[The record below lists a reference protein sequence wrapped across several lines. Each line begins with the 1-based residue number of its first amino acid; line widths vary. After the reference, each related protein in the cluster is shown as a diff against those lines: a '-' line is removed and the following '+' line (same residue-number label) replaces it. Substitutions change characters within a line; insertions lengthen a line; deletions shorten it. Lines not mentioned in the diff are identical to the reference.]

1 MDLDTAR
8 KIAKL
13 ALRLGGVV
21 LVAGVVFTVGL
32 IGWQWQAN
40 VSVKTVVVE
49 NVEQVHPDTLRA
61 LARVDSGTVMDQ
73 IDLNLITD
81 RVQRHPWVQH
91 VNVERRRA
99 TRTLGL
105 VVTERTPAAL
115 VIQDNRPA
123 FYIDA
128 AGYAMPLPDSAGFD
142 VPLVRGL
149 DARYNPIK
157 TVTSGELS
165 SFLQVL
171 HGHAA
176 QSLITEIDITNDR
189 TVRVLTI
196 PTAEHP
202 GVVADLGRDAFGQR
216 LKRLVAVHHQVLQ
229 DGPDPPVGYVDVRFD
244 GQIVTRP
251 EPIDS

>member
-21 LVAGVVFTVGL
+21 LVAGAVFAIGL

-49 NVEQVHPDTLRA
+49 GAKQVHTDTLRA
-61 LARVDSGTVMDQ
+61 LARVDSGAVMDQ
-73 IDLNLITD
+73 IDPSLIAD

-115 VIQDNRPA
+115 VIQDGQPA

-128 AGYAMPLPDSAGFD
+128 AGFAMPLPDSTGFN

-149 DARYNPIK
+149 DTPYNPIK
-157 TVTSGELS
+157 MVAGSELS
-165 SFLQVL
+165 SLL
-171 HGHAA
+171 HALDGHAA
-176 QSLITEIDITNDR
+176 QPLITEIDLARNR
-189 TVRVLTI
+189 TIRVLTR

-202 GVVADLGRDAFGQR
+202 GVVADLGRDTFRQR
-216 LKRLVAVHHQVLQ
+216 LKRLVAFHHQVLQ
-229 DGPDPPVGYVDVRFD
+229 DDPDPRVGYIDLRFD
-244 GQIVTRP
+244 GQIVSRP
-251 EPIDS
+251 DPIDS

>member
-40 VSVKTVVVE
+40 VSMKTVVVE

-81 RVQRHPWVQH
+81 RVQRHPWVRH
-91 VNVERRRA
+91 VNIERRRA

-115 VIQDNRPA
+115 VVQDNQPV

-128 AGYAMPLPDSAGFD
+128 AGYAMPLPDNAGFD
-142 VPLVRGL
+142 VPIIRGL
-149 DARYNPIK
+149 NAPYNPIK
-157 TVTSGELS
+157 TVASGELTGL
-165 SFLQVL
+165 LQAL
-171 HGHAA
+171 DGHAA
-176 QSLITEIDITNDR
+176 QPLITEIDIANNR

-196 PTAEHP
+196 PTARHP
-202 GVVADLGRDAFGQR
+202 GVVADLGRDTFGQR
-216 LKRLVAVHHQVLQ
+216 LKRLVAFHHQVLQ
-229 DGPDPPVGYVDVRFD
+229 DDPDPPVGYVDLRFD

-251 EPIDS
+251 NL

>member
-21 LVAGVVFTVGL
+21 LVAGAVFAVGL

-40 VSVKTVVVE
+40 VSAKTVVVQGTK
-49 NVEQVHPDTLRA
+49 QVHPDTLRA
-61 LARVDSGTVMDQ
+61 LARVDSGTIMDQ
-73 IDLNLITD
+73 IDPSLIAD

-115 VIQDNRPA
+115 VIRDGQPA
-123 FYIDA
+123 FYLDT
-128 AGYAMPLPDSAGFD
+128 AGFAMPLPDSTGFD

-149 DARYNPIK
+149 DTPYNPIK
-157 TVTSGELS
+157 MVASSELS
-165 SFLQVL
+165 SLLQAL
-171 HGHAA
+171 DGHAA
-176 QSLITEIDITNDR
+176 QPLITEIDLTGNHTIRVVTR
-189 TVRVLTI
+189 PTV
-196 PTAEHP
+196 EHT
-202 GVVADLGRDAFGQR
+202 GVIADLGQDSFRQR
-216 LKRLVAVHHQVLQ
+216 LKRLVAFHYQVLQ
-229 DGPDPPVGYVDVRFD
+229 DNPNPPVGYVDLRFE
-244 GQIVTRP
+244 GQIISRP
-251 EPIDS
+251 DPLDS

>member
-21 LVAGVVFTVGL
+21 LVAGTVFAAGL

-49 NVEQVHPDTLRA
+49 GAKQVHIDTLRA
-61 LARVDSGTVMDQ
+61 LARVDSGAVMDQ
-73 IDLNLITD
+73 IDPSLIID

-105 VVTERTPAAL
+105 IVTERTPAAL
-115 VIQDNRPA
+115 VIQDGQPA
-123 FYIDA
+123 FYLDA
-128 AGYAMPLPDSAGFD
+128 AGFAMPLPDSTGFN

-149 DARYNPIK
+149 DTPYNPIK
-157 TVTSGELS
+157 MVAGSELS
-165 SFLQVL
+165 SLL
-171 HGHAA
+171 HALDGHAA
-176 QSLITEIDITNDR
+176 QPLITEIDLASNR
-189 TVRVLTI
+189 TIRVLTL
-196 PTAEHP
+196 PTVEHP
-202 GVVADLGRDAFGQR
+202 GVVADLGRDTFGQR
-216 LKRLVAVHHQVLQ
+216 LKRLVAFHHQVLQ
-229 DGPDPPVGYVDVRFD
+229 DDPDPRVGYIDLRFD
-244 GQIVTRP
+244 GQIVSRP
-251 EPIDS
+251 DPIDS

>member
-21 LVAGVVFTVGL
+21 LVVGAVFAIGL

-40 VSVKTVVVE
+40 VSVKAVAVE
-49 NVEQVHPDTLRA
+49 GAEQVHPDTLRA

-73 IDLNLITD
+73 IDPNLVTD

-115 VIQDNRPA
+115 VIQDGRPA
-123 FYIDA
+123 FYLDA
-128 AGYAMPLPDSAGFD
+128 AGFAMPLPDSAGFD
-142 VPLVRGL
+142 VPLVHGL
-149 DARYNPIK
+149 DAPYNPIK
-157 TVTSGELS
+157 TVASSELS
-165 SFLQVL
+165 GFLQAL
-171 HGHAA
+171 DGHAA
-176 QSLITEIDITNDR
+176 QALITEVDIDGGQTI
-189 TVRVLTI
+189 RVLTI
-196 PTAEHP
+196 PTAKHP
-202 GVVADLGRDAFGQR
+202 GVVADLGRSTFGQR
-216 LKRLVAVHHQVLQ
+216 LKRLVAFHHQVLQ
-229 DGPDPPVGYVDVRFD
+229 DDPDPPVGYVDLRFD

-251 EPIDS
+251 EPVDG